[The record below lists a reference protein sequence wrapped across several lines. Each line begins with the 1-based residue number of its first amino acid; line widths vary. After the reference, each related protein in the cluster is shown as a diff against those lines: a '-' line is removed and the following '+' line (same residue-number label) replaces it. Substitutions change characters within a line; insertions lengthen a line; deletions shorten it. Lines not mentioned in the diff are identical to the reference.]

1 MGIRS
6 YMRGLFRKTVKGG
19 VGVKSNADDFGGA
32 TYILKNRQHK
42 FHRTE
47 GGRGGGK
54 TLAL

>member
-1 MGIRS
+1 MGIR
-6 YMRGLFRKTVKGG
+6 RGLFRKTVKGG

-47 GGRGGGK
+47 GGGGAK
-54 TLAL
+54 LWPSN

>member
-47 GGRGGGK
+47 GGGGGK